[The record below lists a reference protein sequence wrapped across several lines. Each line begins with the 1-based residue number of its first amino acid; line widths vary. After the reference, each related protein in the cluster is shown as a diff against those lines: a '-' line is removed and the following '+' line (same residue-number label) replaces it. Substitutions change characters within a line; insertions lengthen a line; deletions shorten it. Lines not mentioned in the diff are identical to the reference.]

1 MDHLPP
7 PHPTSPSSPDRR
19 RWLALMSG
27 SLALAACGG
36 GGGDEPPRSP
46 PPPVGPSPAVDG
58 PPWRQFGGS
67 AQHAANSTIAA
78 QALGRIAW
86 QAPVDLSPTYSGT
99 GSLLAHY
106 ASPLCSAKNTVIVA
120 VKTGSG
126 GGFRIEARAGGNG
139 GLIWQAD
146 SDYALPPGYT
156 WLPTWNSA
164 LDLQDRLYI
173 PAAGGRLLVRDANAA
188 NATMTRALF
197 YNPTAYDAA
206 PAAFNSTVYINTPVT
221 IDAAGN
227 VYFGFVVTGTNPL
240 NLQSGIARIGADG
253 AGTWV
258 SAAVA
263 AGDNTIAK
271 PAANC
276 APALS
281 PNGRT
286 LYIAVNTARTSG
298 QTQVGYLLALDS
310 ETLATKA
317 AVALLEPATS
327 QRASVNDN
335 ATSSPAVGPDGDVY
349 YGVLDRSGTAYHNSR
364 GWLLHFDAT
373 LATAR
378 TPGSFGWDN
387 TPSIVPAALVP
398 SYTGTSTYLLMC
410 KYNNYLGAGSGN
422 GDNKVAILDPFA
434 SQADPILPAVSVMRE
449 VLTKSGPTP
458 EPGVGLPAVR
468 EWCINTCAVDV
479 PGKCILANSSDGYLY
494 RWDLTTNTF
503 SQRISLIPGI
513 LEAYTPTAIAA
524 DGSVL
529 AIQNAVLYCVKS

>member
-1 MDHLPP
+1 MNDAHPPLP
-7 PHPTSPSSPDRR
+7 PSSPDRR

-27 SLALAACGG
+27 TLALAACGG
-36 GGGDEPPRSP
+36 GGGGDQPPPSP

-58 PPWRQFGGS
+58 PPWRQFGGD
-67 AQHAANSTIAA
+67 AQHAARSTIAA

-86 QAPVDLSPTYSGT
+86 QATVDLAPNYSGT

-106 ASPLCSAKNTVIVA
+106 ASPLCSSKNTVIVP

-146 SDYALPPGYT
+146 VDYVLPPGFN
-156 WLPTWNSA
+156 WVPTWNSA
-164 LDLQDRLYI
+164 LDAQDRLYI

-188 NATMTRALF
+188 TATLGRAVF
-197 YNPTAYDAA
+197 YGAAAYDAA
-206 PAAFNSTVYINTPVT
+206 AATFNASVYINTPVT

-227 VYFGFVVTGTNPL
+227 LFFGFIVTGANPA
-240 NLQSGIARIGADG
+240 NLVSGVARIGADG
-253 AGTWV
+253 AGSWV
-258 SAAVA
+258 GAAAAANDTAISKVA
-263 AGDNTIAK
+263 T
-271 PAANC
+271 NC

-281 PNGRT
+281 PDGQT
-286 LYIAVNTARTSG
+286 VYVAVNLPRGSTPVQR
-298 QTQVGYLLALDS
+298 GYLLALDAT
-310 ETLATKA
+310 TLATKA
-317 AVALLEPATS
+317 RVALVEPATGS
-327 QRASVNDN
+327 AARISDD
-335 ATSSPAVGPDGDVY
+335 ATSSPTVGPDGDVY
-349 YGVLDRSGTAYHNSR
+349 YGVLDRVGSAHNSR

-387 TPSIVPAALVP
+387 TPSIVPAGIVS
-398 SYTGTSTYLLMC
+398 SYTGSSPYLLLC
-410 KYNNYLGAGSGN
+410 KYNNYLGSGTGN
-422 GDNKVAILDPFA
+422 GDNKIAILDPFA
-434 SQADPILPAVSVMRE
+434 AQPDPIVPAVNVMRE
-449 VLTKSGPTP
+449 VLTRSGPTP

-468 EWCINTCAVDV
+468 EWCINTAAVDV
-479 PGKCILANSSDGYLY
+479 PGKAVVANSSDGYVY
-494 RWDLTTNTF
+494 RWDLTTGAF
-503 SQRISLIPGI
+503 SQRLNLIAGI